1 MNRRLLAAAALAVVL
16 AVPACS
22 SGDAEPEATT
32 TKAAATSTTVAEAQ
46 CGDQAPAYTTEW
58 MEKALSTATL
68 PDGATVVSEQSLY
81 NVDDRTMIDTIV
93 RVCAPG
99 VTGDELKDVGTAI
112 AQALR
117 PLPEADT
124 IESLRVTNTA
134 EAGDGA
140 RIRCEDFQVYTWD
153 DAAAVSPRTNWK
165 TSAES

>member
-1 MNRRLLAAAALAVVL
+1 MITVLFLA
-16 AVPACS
+16 PACS

-32 TKAAATSTTVAEAQ
+32 TATVATSTTTTEAQ
-46 CGDQAPAYTTEW
+46 CAGNAPTFTTPW
-58 MEKALSTATL
+58 MEKVLSTATL
-68 PDGATVVSEQSLY
+68 PDGAIVVSEQSLY
-81 NVDDRTMIDTIV
+81 NVDDRTMIDSIV

-117 PLPEADT
+117 PLPEADM

-134 EAGDGA
+134 ESGDDA